1 VTSPR
6 QIAVDLAVGLSG
18 VSVEMS
24 DPTVGG
30 SRTVRALAAD
40 RPPVRSFGRQG
51 ITAMWVVEGYK
62 NHPNQPI
69 HTIH

>member
-18 VSVEMS
+18 ISIEML

-30 SRTVRALAAD
+30 SRTVRALAPD
-40 RPPVRSFGRQG
+40 RPPVRSFG
-51 ITAMWVVEGYK
+51 
-62 NHPNQPI
+62 
-69 HTIH
+69 

>member
-6 QIAVDLAVGLSG
+6 QIAVDLAIGLSG

-62 NHPNQPI
+62 SHPN
-69 HTIH
+69 